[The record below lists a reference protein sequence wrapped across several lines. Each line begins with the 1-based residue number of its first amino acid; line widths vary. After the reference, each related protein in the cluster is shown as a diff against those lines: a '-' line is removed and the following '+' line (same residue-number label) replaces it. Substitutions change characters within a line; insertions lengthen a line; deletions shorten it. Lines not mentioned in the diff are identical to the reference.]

1 MKLLVAGGA
10 GYLGSVLIPRLLDR
24 GYDVDVV
31 ELFWFGNHLPNQVGI
46 LNKDIFHLSVEDLK
60 PYDQVIFLAGL
71 SNDPMAEYSPSKNF
85 VLNAAAPAYLG
96 YIAKIAKVKRY
107 IYASSCSVYGYTEN
121 ELYDETRPVGS
132 SYPYGISKLQGEQAA
147 LQLTND
153 EFSVICLRKGTISG
167 YSPRMRLDLIVNTM
181 FKTALRDGVITVNN
195 PSIWRPILS
204 IEDAATAY
212 IRAVEA
218 NAKISGV
225 FNLASGNYTVGEVA
239 DVVRSRIE
247 DRLDVRINLN
257 IRHVQDFRNYKVS
270 VDKAANVLSFHPTGD
285 VKSIVDNLIE
295 NVSKFQDWDNPLYS
309 NILTFKELDTKVE
322 VPAMVVCTMNIAV
335 IGANGQLG
343 SDVVSAFAESQDTV
357 DSMTHAEIEIGKLE
371 SVRTRL
377 EKSRPAIVVNTAAMH
392 HVENCERDPEQAYSI
407 NATGVRNLALVTRD
421 LGVPLIHVS
430 TDYVFDG
437 KKNAPYVEDDAPL
450 PLNVYGNSK
459 LAGEYHART
468 INPRHFVLRTS
479 ALYGKHPCRAKGGR
493 NFVDLM
499 LELARTRDR
508 VRVVNDEFVSPTPTI
523 DLAREIVCLSRTD
536 AYGLYHASSENSCSW
551 YEFAEEIFSLAGVDV
566 KLEAAAPG
574 EFPAKAPRPRYSV
587 LENRELKSIGL
598 NLFTSWK
605 VGLQRYLLESGI
617 AAPAAR

>member
-31 ELFWFGNHLPNQVGI
+31 ELFWFGNNLPNQVGI
-46 LNKDIFHLSVEDLK
+46 LNKDIFHLSVEDLR

-96 YIAKIAKVKRY
+96 YIAKMARVKRY

-181 FKTALRDGVITVNN
+181 FKTALRDGVVTVNN

-212 IRAVEA
+212 VRAVES

-247 DRLDVRINLN
+247 ERLDLRINLC
-257 IRHVQDFRNYKVS
+257 IKHVQDFRNYKVS
-270 VDKAANVLSFHPTGD
+270 VDKAANVLSFHPRGD
-285 VKSIVDNLIE
+285 VKSIVDDLIE
-295 NVSKFQDWDNPLYS
+295 NMSKFQDWDNPLYS
-309 NILTFKELDTKVE
+309 NILTFKQLDAKVE
-322 VPAMVVCTMNIAV
+322 IPAMVCA
-335 IGANGQLG
+335 Q
-343 SDVVSAFAESQDTV
+343 
-357 DSMTHAEIEIGKLE
+357 
-371 SVRTRL
+371 
-377 EKSRPAIVVNTAAMH
+377 
-392 HVENCERDPEQAYSI
+392 
-407 NATGVRNLALVTRD
+407 
-421 LGVPLIHVS
+421 
-430 TDYVFDG
+430 
-437 KKNAPYVEDDAPL
+437 
-450 PLNVYGNSK
+450 
-459 LAGEYHART
+459 
-468 INPRHFVLRTS
+468 
-479 ALYGKHPCRAKGGR
+479 
-493 NFVDLM
+493 
-499 LELARTRDR
+499 
-508 VRVVNDEFVSPTPTI
+508 
-523 DLAREIVCLSRTD
+523 
-536 AYGLYHASSENSCSW
+536 
-551 YEFAEEIFSLAGVDV
+551 
-566 KLEAAAPG
+566 
-574 EFPAKAPRPRYSV
+574 
-587 LENRELKSIGL
+587 
-598 NLFTSWK
+598 
-605 VGLQRYLLESGI
+605 
-617 AAPAAR
+617 